1 MVCMVWWGRAIVRNM
16 GGGDE
21 DENSIQFCLFC
32 SELNSKLT
40 VDGRRHAAAAR
51 PAVVAVPAPAA
62 PLIGTAGLVAVLV
75 RRGGGDDAGGGDPAG
90 RGADDARPVVV
101 VLEGSLSLVAV
112 VVFLAEATASIV
124 GLLGLDGG
132 GQQDQRRR
140 QGQNEWEPHHGP
152 ESAFLITGILWFWSR
167 SGSV

>member
-1 MVCMVWWGRAIVRNM
+1 MFQQI
-16 GGGDE
+16 
-21 DENSIQFCLFC
+21 ST
-32 SELNSKLT
+32 SELNSERDCRTKLRTSKLT
-40 VDGRRHAAAAR
+40 VDAGGHAAAAG
-51 PAVVAVPAPAA
+51 PAVVAVPAPAG
-62 PLIGTAGLVAVLV
+62 PLAGTAVQVAVLI
-75 RRGGGDDAGGGDPAG
+75 RRGRGDDAGGGDPAG

-112 VVFLAEATASIV
+112 VVFLAKTSASIV